1 MAAIS
6 ALLYNSLPV
15 VADST
20 TDFAGWGGNLFTA
33 TANIFE
39 NREKNKYT
47 GNLNER
53 TYQAARDYIG
63 SKILKSNFSY
73 SDLLADIDAI
83 NIANILKMYRTKPIL
98 TAVNEYNES
107 GVFTRDSVIFT
118 KIDLTV
124 ASPLCEIMQ
133 RK

>member
-1 MAAIS
+1 MFG
-6 ALLYNSLPV
+6 N
-15 VADST
+15 
-20 TDFAGWGGNLFTA
+20 AG
-33 TANIFE
+33 
-39 NREKNKYT
+39 
-47 GNLNER
+47 
-53 TYQAARDYIG
+53 
-63 SKILKSNFSY
+63 Y